1 LVQIFGAAE
10 KLRTRGWEFS
20 METSYLE
27 IYNETIRDLLNAN
40 SGHKLEVK
48 HNSDG
53 TTNVTHLKKVRI
65 NSIDQ
70 VQRVIDKANGNRA
83 CSATNANAQSSRSHS
98 VFSLYLSGTNES
110 TAQESNGI
118 LHLIDLAG
126 SERLAHSGATG
137 DRLKETQAINK
148 SLSSLGDVISALARN
163 ETHIPYRNSKLT
175 YLLQNSLG
183 GDAKTLM
190 FANVSPAMESASET
204 LCTMRFAS
212 KVNACVNATAQR
224 A

>member
-1 LVQIFGAAE
+1 
-10 KLRTRGWEFS
+10 
-20 METSYLE
+20 M
-27 IYNETIRDLLNAN
+27 
-40 SGHKLEVK
+40 
-48 HNSDG
+48 
-53 TTNVTHLKKVRI
+53 
-65 NSIDQ
+65 
-70 VQRVIDKANGNRA
+70 
-83 CSATNANAQSSRSHS
+83 
-98 VFSLYLSGTNES
+98 
-110 TAQESNGI
+110 
-118 LHLIDLAG
+118 
-126 SERLAHSGATG
+126 
-137 DRLKETQAINK
+137 KETQAINK